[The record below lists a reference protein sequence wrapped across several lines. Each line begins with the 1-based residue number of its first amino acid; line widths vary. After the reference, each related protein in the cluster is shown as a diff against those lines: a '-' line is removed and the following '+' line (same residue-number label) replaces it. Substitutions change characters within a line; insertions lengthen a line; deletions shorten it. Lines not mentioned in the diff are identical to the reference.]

1 MLIPDEIVA
10 HVPEKCPNDGMNGL
24 VVKKCENNVLT
35 DIPLI
40 IEVLTKLHRIYACRC
55 NNCDLVG
62 IEPETI
68 SRGCRTQAEDVYIT
82 TSPIGTTKF
91 C

>member
-1 MLIPDEIVA
+1 MLVPDEIVA
-10 HVPEKCPNDGMNGL
+10 HVPEKCPNGSMNGL
-24 VVKKCENNVLT
+24 VVKKYENSVLT

-40 IEVLTKLHRIYACRC
+40 IEVLTKLHRIYTCCC

-68 SRGCRTQAEDVYIT
+68 SRGY
-82 TSPIGTTKF
+82 
-91 C
+91 